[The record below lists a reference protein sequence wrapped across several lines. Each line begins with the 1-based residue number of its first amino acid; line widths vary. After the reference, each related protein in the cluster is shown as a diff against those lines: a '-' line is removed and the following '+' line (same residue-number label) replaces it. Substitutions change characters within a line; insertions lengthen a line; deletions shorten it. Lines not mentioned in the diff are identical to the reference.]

1 MFQTSTNGDQFV
13 AEMLREI
20 EAGERAV
27 TRVMDG
33 VKTAVQDNWRGQ
45 IQSAGL
51 GSRLANTIRG
61 QRYPQTGQSLN
72 AAALIWSKAPEI
84 IGSHERGDIIRSK
97 DGFWLSIPTAAAG
110 TGAGGRRLTVGEW
123 EKRRGM
129 RLRFVYRPG
138 KASLLVAD
146 DARVNKGG
154 QARRKGGR
162 RRKDGILTGAQT
174 VVIFF
179 LVPQVSIRKKLDLM
193 RDAEMIAGQVPG
205 MIAAAWEASNV

>member
-1 MFQTSTNGDQFV
+1 MFRTSTNADQLQ
-13 AEMLREI
+13 AEILREI
-20 EAGERAV
+20 DRGERAV
-27 TRVMDG
+27 TRAMDG
-33 VKTAVQDNWRGQ
+33 AKNAVRDNWREQ
-45 IQSAGL
+45 IRSAGL
-51 GSRLANTIRG
+51 GNRLPNTIRG
-61 QRYPQTGQSLN
+61 QRYPQAGQSLN

-84 IGSHERGDIIRSK
+84 VGSHERGDIIRSK
-97 DGFWLSIPTAAAG
+97 DGFWLSIPTEAAG
-110 TGAGGRRLTVGEW
+110 AGAGGRRLTGGEW
-123 EKRRGM
+123 KQRRGM

-146 DARVNKGG
+146 DARVSKSG

-193 RDAEMIAGQVPG
+193 RDADMIASQLPG
-205 MIAAAWEASNV
+205 MIAAAWEG

>member
-1 MFQTSTNGDQFV
+1 MFQTSTNAEQFQ
-13 AEMLREI
+13 ADILREI
-20 EAGERAV
+20 EIGERAI
-27 TRVMDG
+27 TRAMDG
-33 VKTAVQDNWRGQ
+33 VKTAVQDNWREQ
-45 IQSAGL
+45 IRSAGL

-61 QRYPQTGQSLN
+61 QRYPQSGFSLN
-72 AAALIWSKAPEI
+72 AAAMIWSRAPEI

-97 DGFWLSIPTAAAG
+97 DGFWLSIPTEAAG
-110 TGAGGRRLTVGEW
+110 KGAGGRRLTVGEW
-123 EKRRGM
+123 ERRRGM

-146 DARVNKGG
+146 DARVGKSG

-193 RDAEMIAGQVPG
+193 RGADMVASQLPAAM
-205 MIAAAWEASNV
+205 AAAWGD

>member
-1 MFQTSTNGDQFV
+1 MFQTSTNADEFR

-20 EAGERAV
+20 EKGERAV
-27 TRVMDG
+27 TRAMDG
-33 VKTAVQDNWRGQ
+33 VATAVRDNWRDQ
-45 IQSAGL
+45 IRSAGL
-51 GSRLANTIRG
+51 GDRLPNTIRA
-61 QRYPQTGQSLN
+61 QRYPQSGYSLN

-97 DGFWLSIPTAAAG
+97 DGFWLSIPTDAAG

-123 EKRRGM
+123 ERRRGM

-146 DARVNKGG
+146 DARINSAGL
-154 QARRKGGR
+154 ARRKGGR

-179 LVPQVSIRKKLDLM
+179 LVPQVSIRKKLDLI
-193 RDAEMIAGQVPG
+193 RDAETV
-205 MIAAAWEASNV
+205 AAQLPNAMALGWNL